1 MFAKSLKNLFFL
13 SFKVITAFAVWFVTP
28 YILTK
33 AHRHFKGSHC
43 HHRRG
48 KGTKDA
54 TASPN
59 PPILDEFVPDYTAS
73 KSEKLKHLK
82 LSLHTILHAC
92 EV

>member
-13 SFKVITAFAVWFVTP
+13 SFKVLMAFAIRVVTP
-28 YILTK
+28 YILAK
-33 AHRHFKGSHC
+33 AHRHSRESHC

-73 KSEKLKHLK
+73 KTETQKYLK
-82 LSLHTILHAC
+82 LSLHRIRHAC